1 MPSLSI
7 IIPCHNEE
15 QRLNT
20 SSICSFL
27 HSTENV
33 NIVFV
38 NDGSTDNTQKVLE
51 AIQQNYPSRVDII
64 HQQKQT
70 GKAEA
75 VRTGLLFSCK
85 ENKAGYHGFLD
96 ADLAISLDEFFRLFH
111 VLCASRKKFIF
122 GSRIKKLGSVI
133 SRNEW
138 RHFYSRVIATFTGFI
153 TQLDIYDTQCSAK
166 IFDTE
171 TVLIFTAAPF
181 KTKWLFDLEIAS
193 RINNDLGSL
202 QTGMEEPLLSWTEK
216 KGSKLRWY
224 HFYKIAGEI
233 ITIYKFYRAR

>member
-15 QRLNT
+15 KRLST
-20 SSICSFL
+20 SSICRFL
-27 HSTENV
+27 HGTENTS
-33 NIVFV
+33 IIFV
-38 NDGSTDNTQKVLE
+38 NDGSTDNTQKILE
-51 AIQQNYPSRVDII
+51 AIQQNFPSRVEII
-64 HQQKQT
+64 CQQQQT

-75 VRTGLLFSCK
+75 VRMGLVYSCR
-85 ENKAGYHGFLD
+85 ENKAAYHGFLD

-111 VLCASRKKFIF
+111 VLCASQKKFIF

-133 SRNEW
+133 ARNEW

-153 TQLDIYDTQCSAK
+153 TKLDIYDTQCSAK
-166 IFDTE
+166 IFDTD
-171 TVLIFTAAPF
+171 TVKIFTGAPF

-193 RINNDLGSL
+193 RINKAAGSL
-202 QTGMEEPLLSWTEK
+202 QSGLEEPLIKWTEM

-233 ITIYKFYRAR
+233 ITIYKFYRAK